1 MPSIET
7 KLGCSQSQSIVLN
20 QMKSRNHQKI
30 RVVAGKPGL
39 DGHDR
44 GIKVVTR
51 ALRDAGMEV
60 IYLGMRLSVDQ
71 IADAAVDED
80 ADVVAINFSAADHLL
95 LAPLL
100 FEALK
105 KRDRADDL
113 MVVVG
118 GIIPDE
124 DIPLLKDMGVNQ
136 VFLPGTPI
144 DQIVMH
150 IQNQFKNAEG
160 KDA

>member
-1 MPSIET
+1 MDS
-7 KLGCSQSQSIVLN
+7 
-20 QMKSRNHQKI
+20 MKNTRAGRI
-30 RVVAGKPGL
+30 RIVAGKPGL

-71 IADAAVDED
+71 IADTAVDED
-80 ADVVAINFSAADHLL
+80 ADVVALNFSAADHLQ
-95 LAPLL
+95 LAPMLM
-100 FEALK
+100 EAL
-105 KRDRADDL
+105 RSRGCRDDL
-113 MVVVG
+113 MVVAG

-124 DIPLLKDMGVNQ
+124 DVATLTALGVRQ

-144 DQIVMH
+144 EQIIRFIEDH
-150 IQNQFKNAEG
+150 APRR
-160 KDA
+160 ASA

>member
-1 MPSIET
+1 MTTSHSE
-7 KLGCSQSQSIVLN
+7 GGGRRV
-20 QMKSRNHQKI
+20 

-44 GIKVVTR
+44 GIKVITR

-80 ADVVAINFSAADHLL
+80 ADVVAVNFSAADHLM
-95 LAPLL
+95 LAPMLL
-100 FEALK
+100 EALK
-105 KRDRADDL
+105 SRGRGDDL
-113 MVVVG
+113 MVVAG

-124 DIPLLKDMGVNQ
+124 DIPLLKAMGIRE

-144 DQIVMH
+144 QRIVAFIREH
-150 IQNQFKNAEG
+150 APCP
-160 KDA
+160 DSPA

>member
-1 MPSIET
+1 MPRIET
-7 KLGCSQSQSIVLN
+7 ELGRSQSQSIVLN
-20 QMKSRNHQKI
+20 HMKSRTHQKI

-51 ALRDAGMEV
+51 AMRDAGMEV
-60 IYLGMRLSVDQ
+60 IYLGMRLSVEQ

-105 KRDRADDL
+105 KRDRSDDL
-113 MVVVG
+113 LVVVG

-124 DIPLLKDMGVNQ
+124 DISALKKMGVNE

-150 IQNQFKNAEG
+150 IQNQFKHSER

>member
-1 MPSIET
+1 MMT
-7 KLGCSQSQSIVLN
+7 NAQGGGRRV
-20 QMKSRNHQKI
+20 

-44 GIKVVTR
+44 GIKVITR

-80 ADVVAINFSAADHLL
+80 ADVVAVNFAAADHLM

-100 FEALK
+100 LEALK
-105 KRDRADDL
+105 RRGRGDDL
-113 MVVVG
+113 LVVAG

-124 DIPLLKDMGVNQ
+124 DIPELKALGIRE

-144 DQIVMH
+144 ERIVAFIREH
-150 IQNQFKNAEG
+150 GPRPEAP
-160 KDA
+160 A

>member
-1 MPSIET
+1 MPSVEAE
-7 KLGCSQSQSIVLN
+7 LGCSQSQSIVLN
-20 QMKSRNHQKI
+20 RMKSRIHLKI

-51 ALRDAGMEV
+51 AMRDAGMEV
-60 IYLGMRLSVDQ
+60 IYLGMRLSVEQ

-80 ADVVAINFSAADHLL
+80 ADVVAINFSAADHLI

-100 FEALK
+100 FAALK

-124 DIPLLKDMGVNQ
+124 DISVLKAMGVNE

-150 IQNQFKNAEG
+150 IQNQFKHAEG

>member
-1 MPSIET
+1 MNNTSH
-7 KLGCSQSQSIVLN
+7 KAG
-20 QMKSRNHQKI
+20 RI

-71 IADAAVDED
+71 IDDTAVDED
-80 ADVVAINFSAADHLL
+80 ADVVAVNFAAADHLQ
-95 LAPLL
+95 LAPMLI
-100 FEALK
+100 EAL
-105 KRDRADDL
+105 RTRGARDDL
-113 MVVVG
+113 MVVAG

-124 DIPLLKDMGVNQ
+124 DIPALQRIGIRM

-144 DQIVMH
+144 QDITRY
-150 IQNQFKNAEG
+150 IDANAPRRG
-160 KDA
+160 T

>member
-1 MPSIET
+1 MT
-7 KLGCSQSQSIVLN
+7 HGTRKVAG
-20 QMKSRNHQKI
+20 RI

-60 IYLGMRLSVDQ
+60 IYLGMRLAVDQ

-80 ADVVAINFSAADHLL
+80 ADVVAVNFAAADHLQ
-95 LAPLL
+95 LAPMLMD
-100 FEALK
+100 AL
-105 KRDRADDL
+105 RSRGCREDL
-113 MVVVG
+113 MVVAG

-124 DIPLLKDMGVNQ
+124 DIFALKAAGIRE

-144 DQIVMH
+144 EQIIRYIDQH
-150 IQNQFKNAEG
+150 APRR
-160 KDA
+160 ASA

>member
-1 MPSIET
+1 MANVPASDPP
-7 KLGCSQSQSIVLN
+7 
-20 QMKSRNHQKI
+20 RI

-60 IYLGMRLSVDQ
+60 IYLGMRLSVEQ
-71 IADAAVDED
+71 IADTAVDED
-80 ADVVAINFSAADHLL
+80 ADVVAVNFAAADHLQ

-100 FEALK
+100 MQALAT
-105 KRDRADDL
+105 RGARSDL
-113 MVVVG
+113 MVVAG

-124 DIPLLKDMGVNQ
+124 DIPELQRMGIRR

-144 DQIVMH
+144 EDIVRFLRE
-150 IQNQFKNAEG
+150 QAPRRTTG
-160 KDA
+160 A

>member
-1 MPSIET
+1 MEQT
-7 KLGCSQSQSIVLN
+7 QAKRAG
-20 QMKSRNHQKI
+20 RI
-30 RVVAGKPGL
+30 RIVAGKPGL

-71 IADAAVDED
+71 IADTAVDED
-80 ADVVAINFSAADHLL
+80 ADVVAVNFSAADHLQ
-95 LAPLL
+95 LAPMLMD
-100 FEALK
+100 AL
-105 KRDRADDL
+105 RSRGCREDL
-113 MVVVG
+113 MVVAG

-124 DIPLLKDMGVNQ
+124 DIPALHAVGVRQ

-144 DQIVMH
+144 EKIIRFIDDH
-150 IQNQFKNAEG
+150 APRR
-160 KDA
+160 A